1 MPLHVPRWIAR
12 YAMHHR
18 VGQPKDVSEISI
30 ETETPR
36 VEQELLETYAAQ
48 GWLVPIAIVFSALL
62 IVSLAW
68 STAPRALS
76 VGWFAMVV
84 GVVVV
89 RARAQQWLKHARHVP
104 LSRRMKI
111 AAAISALGGVTHGAS
126 ILFWPYFSDLE
137 RALLTTYVL
146 GLSSGAV
153 AGVVGYMPVF
163 LAYMLPLLVPLV
175 VQWVS
180 VLVLTPEQGTFGP
193 AAVMLLMFAIYGGF
207 LVVLARDTFRRYRES
222 FDSRQLMQLA
232 LQQAEAANRSK
243 TRFLASASHD
253 LRQPMHTLTLF
264 SAALSMAP
272 LEERA
277 RHIAN
282 QMNVALQALSS
293 QLDALLDVSKLD
305 AGVVSVQASVFA
317 LRPFVDQL
325 VSEFDPVARR
335 KGLQLVLESPHDVSV
350 LADALLL
357 ERVLRNLIDN
367 AIKYTERGEVRVQI
381 HRHETHLLLCVRD
394 TGIGIPQDEQ
404 QRVFDEFYQLGNAER
419 NRSQGLGLG
428 LSIVKRL
435 AELMQMHIT
444 LRSEYGVGTEVS
456 VRLHEAPTVAATAE
470 AVSVPSSPPIR
481 GLRLLVVD
489 DEDQVRQGMRAVLEG
504 LGCEVTTVADV
515 EAACMAAQ
523 ISRPDAVL
531 ADLRLRGQ
539 VDGIQTI
546 TRLRAL
552 QPHLSALLISGDTA
566 PERLREANAA
576 GLRLLH
582 KPVPLAVLT
591 QAIRE
596 EVDGA
601 WRCRQETDA

>member
-1 MPLHVPRWIAR
+1 M
-12 YAMHHR
+12 
-18 VGQPKDVSEISI
+18 SI
-30 ETETPR
+30 EIETPR
-36 VEQELLETYAAQ
+36 VEQELLEAYAAQ
-48 GWLVPIAIVFSALL
+48 GWLVPIAIVLSALL

-68 STAPRALS
+68 STAPKALS

-84 GVVVV
+84 SVLLV
-89 RARAQQWLKHARHVP
+89 RARSQNWLKQAHHIP
-104 LSRRMKI
+104 LSRRMAI
-111 AAAISALGGVTHGAS
+111 AAATSGLGGVTHGAS
-126 ILFWPYFSDLE
+126 ILFWPYLSDLE
-137 RALLTTYVL
+137 RALQSTYVL

-153 AGVVGYMPVF
+153 AAVIGYMPVF
-163 LAYMLPLLVPLV
+163 LAYMLPLLAPLV
-175 VQWVS
+175 VRWVG
-180 VLVLTPEQGTFGP
+180 VLAMPAEHGTLGP
-193 AAVMLLMFAIYGGF
+193 AAVMLLLFTIYGGL

-222 FDSRQLMQLA
+222 FDSRQLMRQA
-232 LQQAEAANRSK
+232 LQQAEAANRTK

-264 SAALSMAP
+264 GAALTMAP
-272 LEERA
+272 LDDRA

-305 AGVVSVQASVFA
+305 AGVVPVQARVFP
-317 LRPFVDQL
+317 LRPFVGQL
-325 VSEFDPVARR
+325 VGEFESAAHR

-350 LADALLL
+350 LADTLLL

-367 AIKYTERGEVRVQI
+367 AIKYTECGDVRVQI
-381 HRHETHLLLCVRD
+381 SRQAADLLLTVRD

-404 QRVFDEFYQLGNAER
+404 QRVFDEFYQLGNPER

-435 AELMQMHIT
+435 AELMQMQMV
-444 LRSEYGVGTEVS
+444 LRSEPGVGTQVS
-456 VRLHEAPTVAATAE
+456 LRLHEAPAAASAPAATL
-470 AVSVPSSPPIR
+470 SVPASPPIT

-504 LGCEVTTVADV
+504 LGCEVMTVADAD
-515 EAACMAAQ
+515 AACVAAQ
-523 ISRPDAVL
+523 TSRPDAVL

-539 VDGIQTI
+539 GDGIQAI

-552 QPHLSALLISGDTA
+552 HPSLPALLISGDTA
-566 PERLREANAA
+566 PERLREADAA

-596 EVDGA
+596 EVDGVSD
-601 WRCRQETDA
+601 CRPSVEA